1 MSGTVT
7 ALGSALLGLTACV
20 LVGGVSQAATE
31 DARASAAADL
41 AALAA
46 ADAHRGA
53 PGNGG
58 RTGAVD
64 PCPLAASVAARNG
77 TQLAEC
83 TVEDSGSVRV
93 TVTSERLFGITA
105 RTESRAGP
113 PRDSGLPS
121 SPVSPGPPQDAAPAP
136 SESSPRDSEP
146 SVPGDRPG

>member
-93 TVTSERLFGITA
+93 TPCRLPAKVRVAPNSPSARANASTAPDSTPGATSGRVTRKST
-105 RTESRAGP
+105 
-113 PRDSGLPS
+113 
-121 SPVSPGPPQDAAPAP
+121 
-136 SESSPRDSEP
+136 
-146 SVPGDRPG
+146 RPGRAPRVAATAS